1 MSDDVEAITGRFVGV
16 AGLRFTA
23 TLVNHQIVVHH
34 EDGGTDL
41 HYSKDDAR
49 TFVQRRTWMRPA

>member
-1 MSDDVEAITGRFVGV
+1 MEAITGRFVGV